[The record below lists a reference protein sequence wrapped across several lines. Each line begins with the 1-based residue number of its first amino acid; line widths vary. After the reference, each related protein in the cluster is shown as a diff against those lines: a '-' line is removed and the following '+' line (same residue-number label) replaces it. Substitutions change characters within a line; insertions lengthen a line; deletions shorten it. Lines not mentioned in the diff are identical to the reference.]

1 MAEHVLSVDD
11 PQAFLRG
18 LVDAV
23 MGRLPHQ
30 VAASAVTVA
39 RHRSPADWLLGR
51 DGSITSISLTTRGS
65 VMELTC
71 SPAGRYAA
79 ETRRMV
85 RGIIISRRSQELREW
100 LEAFALRVAALSG
113 EIPAAAP
120 ASPGAGAGPGAGLGA
135 GPGAGAAAL
144 QKLGISVSGPSV
156 SVGDDTVM
164 ADLRTLPFKLRGT
177 LPAAAEASA
186 GRIVE
191 LLLDTLPRVNGDP
204 ESKAFAERTAT
215 VYLPDTLQ
223 AYLALPADWAR
234 GHTYPDGGTPDS
246 ALVTQL
252 GVLER
257 AVSRM
262 HEAAVR
268 GDADAL
274 LLNGRFLNDR
284 FPDARR

>member
-11 PQAFLRG
+11 PQAFLAG

-30 VAASAVTVA
+30 VAASAVTVV
-39 RHRSPADWLLGR
+39 RQRSLADWLLGR
-51 DGSITSISLTTRGS
+51 DGSIAAISLATRGS

-79 ETRRMV
+79 ETRRVV

-100 LEAFALRVAALSG
+100 LEAFALRVAALAG
-113 EIPAAAP
+113 EVPAAAP
-120 ASPGAGAGPGAGLGA
+120 DAAGAGAGL
-135 GPGAGAAAL
+135 GAGAAAL
-144 QKLGISVSGPSV
+144 QKLGISVSGPTV
-156 SVGDDTVM
+156 SVGDDTAM
-164 ADLRTLPFKLRGT
+164 ADLRALPFKLRGS
-177 LPAAAEASA
+177 LPAEAATSTA
-186 GRIVE
+186 RIVE
-191 LLLDTLPRVNGDP
+191 LLLDTLPRVTGDP
-204 ESKAFAERTAT
+204 EAKAFAERTAT

-223 AYLALPADWAR
+223 AYLALPAEWAR
-234 GHTYPDGGTPDS
+234 SHVYPDGGTPDS
-246 ALVTQL
+246 ALVAQL

-262 HEAAVR
+262 HDAAVR

-284 FPDARR
+284 FPDANR